1 MNWFKYSAPVRFYKL
16 TGRLIP
22 FFLWLAVGFILLGL
36 YLSFFVAPT
45 DYKQGDGYRII
56 YVHVPA
62 AWMSMFLY
70 LVMTFWAL
78 VGFVYNTRL
87 SGMMVRAL
95 APTGALFTFLALWTG
110 VFWGKPMWGSWWE
123 WDARLI
129 SELILLFIYM
139 GYMALQSAIDDV
151 RRADKAGALF
161 VTVGAINIPIIYY
174 SVVWWNSLHQGSS
187 VKMTG
192 SSMANIM
199 LWTMLIMA
207 LGFWMYSIAMALLR
221 VRCEILEREKNTT
234 WVAEL
239 TEVRNG

>member
-1 MNWFKYSAPVRFYKL
+1 MNWFKYAVPVRFYAL
-16 TGRLIP
+16 TGILIP
-22 FFLWLAVGFILLGL
+22 FFSILAFVLIIIGL
-36 YLSFFVAPT
+36 YLSFFVAPV

-56 YVHVPA
+56 FIHVPA
-62 AWMSMFLY
+62 AWMSMFIY
-70 LVMTFWAL
+70 MVMTFWAL
-78 VGFVYNTRL
+78 LGFIMNTRL

-123 WDARLI
+123 WDARLT

-174 SVVWWNSLHQGSS
+174 SVVWWNSIHQGST
-187 VKMTG
+187 VKMSG
-192 SSMANIM
+192 SSMVSTM

-221 VRCEILEREKNTT
+221 VRCEMLEREKQTT
-234 WVAEL
+234 WVSQL
-239 TEVRNG
+239 TEVQNG